1 MDTFRDIEAMRE
13 WCRRQQRGG
22 RTVGLVPTMGAL
34 HEGHLSL
41 VRRANAECDC
51 CVTTIFVNPTQFAAG
66 EDLSRYP
73 RPLEDDL
80 EMLRSEGVEA
90 VFLPTDSVM
99 YPEGFGTFVSPPPVA
114 GRLEGESR
122 PEHFRGVTTVVTK
135 LFQIIPADAAF
146 FGQKDYQQLRVVEHM
161 VRDLNMPIRIV
172 PCEIVREADGL
183 AMSSRNRYLS
193 ESERETALSLS
204 RALDRAA
211 ASFDAGERNVESLEQ
226 TMKAELMKCDKV
238 DYAVVVDA
246 DTLEPLSKIEQ
257 RAVALVAAH
266 VGRTRLID
274 NRIL

>member
-1 MDTFRDIEAMRE
+1 MDTFRDIEEMRD
-13 WCRRQQRGG
+13 WCRRQQRSG

-73 RPLEDDL
+73 RPLEEDL
-80 EMLRSEGVEA
+80 DLLRGEGVEA

-99 YPEGFGTFVSPPPVA
+99 YPEGFGTYVSPPPVA
-114 GRLEGESR
+114 RRLEGESR

-211 ASFDAGERNVESLEQ
+211 ASFESGERNVDSLEQ
-226 TMKAELMKCDKV
+226 TMKAELAKCDKV
-238 DYAVVVDA
+238 DYAVVADA
-246 DTLEPLSKIEQ
+246 DTLEPLCEIEQ
-257 RAVALVAAH
+257 RAVVLVAAH

>member
-1 MDTFRDIEAMRE
+1 M
-13 WCRRQQRGG
+13 
-22 RTVGLVPTMGAL
+22 GLVPTMGAL

-73 RPLEDDL
+73 RPLEEDL
-80 EMLRSEGVEA
+80 DLLRGEGVEA

-99 YPEGFGTFVSPPPVA
+99 YPEGFGTYVSPPPVA
-114 GRLEGESR
+114 RRLEGESR

-211 ASFDAGERNVESLEQ
+211 ASFESGERNVDSLEQ
-226 TMKAELMKCDKV
+226 TMKAELAKCDKV
-238 DYAVVVDA
+238 DYAVVADA
-246 DTLEPLSKIEQ
+246 DTLEPLCEIEQ
-257 RAVALVAAH
+257 RAVVLVAAH